1 MAKVEGR
8 RDDETAE
15 PRSQRRGPEKLSLI
29 IVVVLAVIGVV
40 GLLVLAGQGG

>member
-8 RDDETAE
+8 REDETAD
-15 PRSQRRGPEKLSLI
+15 PRSQRRGPEKFSL
-29 IVVVLAVIGVV
+29 IVVVILAVIGVV